1 MIQIKQAL
9 LSIPGAALCEQ
20 ARLRISAWKGVPP
33 VKEVE
38 EVVEMIRN
46 NHVGLSATLAMA
58 LLDEVKAG
66 A

>member
-20 ARLRISAWKGVPP
+20 ARLKISAWDKPP
-33 VKEVE
+33 ELKEVE

-58 LLDEVKAG
+58 ILDEVKTG
-66 A
+66 L